1 MRQKPWYEFHF
12 KLGILF
18 DQNLLANVKTGLIIN
33 GGRQEKKPRKV
44 ESFLSF
50 LNNEKSF
57 PLPPLI
63 QEQWQIF
70 IPSYSLLSPFD
81 YCWWD
86 NWTGKT
92 DTNWQNYNDAFS
104 MVPHGSDSKNPP
116 KLNNQLRRKIKMG
129 NICSKGRDPMF
140 EKILQHY
147 YYSTSILGSRTP

>member
-12 KLGILF
+12 NLGILF

-116 KLNNQLRRKIKMG
+116 KLINCGEKSKWETFALREGIRFLKRYF
-129 NICSKGRDPMF
+129 NITTTARPF
-140 EKILQHY
+140 
-147 YYSTSILGSRTP
+147 